1 MPFFSPPHLHDDP
14 RLRIAEHAT
23 HRCQWAQPRK
33 PVRVLQPSLFAH
45 RQIMPSFALRSKRSN
60 PCTARLP
67 STNHH
72 IFYPLDS
79 VKTLFF

>member
-23 HRCQWAQPRK
+23 HCCQGAQPGK

-60 PCTARLP
+60 PCAVRFP
-67 STNHH
+67 GTNR
-72 IFYPLDS
+72 ITFYPLDS
-79 VKTLFF
+79 VKTH